1 MKLTTITYTTGSLDF
16 IIIHI
21 EKMKG
26 RKQMEETKS
35 NQIVEVYDQ
44 LIQAWNDRDA
54 GKMSDLFVSEGEM
67 IGFDGSQVIGS
78 TEIYEHLHPIFEA
91 HPTAPFVKKVK
102 GIRMLSWDVAM
113 LRAIAG
119 MVPPGNTDVNPQV
132 NTHHTLVVVQRD
144 EKWQIE
150 LFQNTPAQFHG
161 RPELVEEMTNELREL
176 L

>member
-1 MKLTTITYTTGSLDF
+1 
-16 IIIHI
+16 
-21 EKMKG
+21 MKG
-26 RKQMEETKS
+26 RKKVEEIKS
-35 NQIVEVYDQ
+35 NEIVEVYDQ

-54 GKMSDLFVSEGEM
+54 RKMSDLFASEGEL

-102 GIRMLSWDVAM
+102 GVRMLSRDVAM

-119 MVPPGNTDVNPQV
+119 MVPPGDTDVNPQV
-132 NTHHTLVVVQRD
+132 NTHHTLVAVQRD